1 MLFTVKVD
9 EHQLFWEN
17 IFFISPKSVQQE
29 SSKRR
34 GCFNHGSRPTSF
46 LYLSVLGVRSLFLR
60 PPYKKFQIKDFVR
73 NRWKYVLCIF
83 VFLFFCISFFLY
95 FFFFC
100 IYVFFVFMYFCI
112 FCISI
117 FSVFWFFLYFDF
129 FYIFVFFLYFCI
141 FCVFV
146 FSVFRIS
153 LLLYLCILFLRPP
166 CKKFQIKDFVRNRWR
181 QVFVSGRLRDRCKE
195 QEGTPI
201 LHLLACSINSAAI
214 LVIVCNT
221 DCVCTW
227 CTMSMGGSC
236 ATFMLIFSAS
246 AFFSST
252 IFCSAKN
259 LFFLSWILLSV

>member
-1 MLFTVKVD
+1 MSYVFSY
-9 EHQLFWEN
+9 F
-17 IFFISPKSVQQE
+17 
-29 SSKRR
+29 
-34 GCFNHGSRPTSF
+34 CF
-46 LYLSVLGVRSLFLR
+46 
-60 PPYKKFQIKDFVR
+60 
-73 NRWKYVLCIF
+73 F
-83 VFLFFCISFFLY
+83 VFLFFCIFS
-95 FFFFC
+95 
-100 IYVFFVFMYFCI
+100 FFVFMYFLYLCI
-112 FCISI
+112 FCIFV
-117 FSVFWFFLYFDF
+117 FSVFLYFLYFDF
-129 FYIFVFFLYFCI
+129 FYIFVFSVSLYFLY
-141 FCVFV
+141 
-146 FSVFRIS
+146 FRIS

-221 DCVCTW
+221 DCACTW